1 MTLIS
6 KKELYD
12 NENDMKQITEKY
24 TDKVV
29 IKTYKKFLGGTQWMF
44 VRSNPPK
51 NYNGCYMLLNKE
63 TLSKEEYE
71 TNRRKYCNNINRFVA
86 INNSCPFS

>member
-29 IKTYKKFLGGTQWMF
+29 IKQWMF
-44 VRSNPPK
+44 VRSNPPR